1 MSYKYGFMT
10 KCYFYWHLF
19 LILIIFG
26 CTNPKKNKLILDE
39 SIIEKSDEILLD
51 SLSIKD
57 ASINIISSKPTLANE
72 EIVSNDTAQCIYE
85 ATMKNMGLINIVEIN
100 PNILVDLKYSSTDNF
115 VGKDVYGCL
124 SHCYFQKKAAEMLS
138 EASNYLLKEND
149 SLRLLIYDGGRPHS
163 IQKILWNSL
172 PQYKPSI
179 RKTFVA
185 NPEEGSIHNFGSAVD
200 LTIANIDGVPLDM
213 GTKYDFFGE
222 LAYPKFENKFLRN
235 GKLIDKQVNNRIL
248 LRKVMLK
255 AGFTAIEYE
264 WWHFNAV
271 SRAKAKSIYKIIP

>member
-1 MSYKYGFMT
+1 MT
-10 KCYFYWHLF
+10 KFSFYWHLF

-26 CTNPKKNKLILDE
+26 CASPKKDE
-39 SIIEKSDEILLD
+39 AIIEKRVEILLD
-51 SLSIKD
+51 SLSKKGD
-57 ASINIISSKPTLANE
+57 SLNIISSKPTLANE
-72 EIVSNDTAQCIYE
+72 EIVSIDTAQCIYE
-85 ATMKNMGLINIVEIN
+85 ATIKNQGLINIVEIN
-100 PNILVDLKYSSTDNF
+100 PNIFVDLKYSSTDNF

-124 SHCYFQKKAAEMLS
+124 SNCYLQKKAAEMLS
-138 EASNYLLKEND
+138 EASNYLKNEDD

-185 NPEEGSIHNFGSAVD
+185 NPEEGSIHNYGSAVD

-222 LAYPKFENKFLRN
+222 LAYPKFENKFLRE
-235 GKLIDKQVNNRIL
+235 GKLFQNQVNNRIL
-248 LRKVMLK
+248 LRKVMQK